1 MKILII
7 TPRIPYPPYRGDKLK
22 IFNIS
27 RILSKTNDV
36 HIVTFYRTESDK
48 ELIKPMEELGIKVSL
63 VRLTLIESIFNTL
76 LAIFLTIP
84 FQVAWYKSSKMKKS
98 VEDLIKQNS
107 FDVVYYHL
115 IRSSQYL
122 SKIQDK
128 SCLNI
133 IDFTDAVSLYL
144 SRMFE
149 QEKNYIK
156 KIFIRS
162 ELKRIKNYENI
173 AEKFDA
179 LFICSEIDRKFLID
193 KGIKQDIQILNN
205 GIDTDYFVSEQNDY
219 DFKRII
225 FTGNMPYYAN
235 SDAVI
240 YFTKDIL
247 PLITKKDPEVR
258 FYIVGQH
265 PPLMIKKLASE
276 NVIVTGYV
284 KDIRAEYLKSAVNVA
299 PMRFGAGTLNKVLE
313 SIALGIPVVATSIS
327 MLGLPKELAKFVFIA
342 DTPAEF
348 ANTVL
353 EVINNPSIRNELMV
367 EGKTIISKTLS
378 WNNIVCDFEFFLKNK
393 LKEKN
398 KSFNV

>member
-36 HIVTFYRTESDK
+36 HIVSFYRNESDK
-48 ELIKPMEELGIKVSL
+48 ELVKPIEELGIKVSL
-63 VRLTLIESIFNTL
+63 VRLTLIESIFNAL

-84 FQVAWYKSSKMKKS
+84 FQVAWYKSSRMKKS
-98 VEDLIKQNS
+98 VEDLLKQNS

-156 KIFIRS
+156 KIFIRT

-179 LFICSEIDRKFLID
+179 LFICSEIDRQFLID

-378 WNNIVCDFEFFLKNK
+378 WNNIVSDFEFFLKNK
-393 LKEKN
+393 LKEKKRN
-398 KSFNV
+398 FNV

>member
-1 MKILII
+1 LKILII

-36 HIVTFYRTESDK
+36 HIVTFYRNESDK
-48 ELIKPMEELGIKVSL
+48 ELVKPIEELGIKVSL
-63 VRLTLIESIFNTL
+63 VRLTLLESIFNAL
-76 LAIFLTIP
+76 LAIFLTTP
-84 FQVAWYKSSKMKKS
+84 FQVAWYKSSRMKKS
-98 VEDLIKQNS
+98 VEDLLKQNS

-156 KIFIRS
+156 KIFIRT

-179 LFICSEIDRKFLID
+179 LFICSEIDRQFLID

-378 WNNIVCDFEFFLKNK
+378 WNNIVSDFEFFLKNK

-398 KSFNV
+398 RSLNV